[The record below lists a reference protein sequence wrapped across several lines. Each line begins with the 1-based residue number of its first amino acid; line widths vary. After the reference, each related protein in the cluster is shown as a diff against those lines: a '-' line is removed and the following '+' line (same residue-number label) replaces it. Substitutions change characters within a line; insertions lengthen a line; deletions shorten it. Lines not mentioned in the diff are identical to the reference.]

1 LIDFQ
6 KAVSELRGC
15 QLFVFDFD
23 GTLYG
28 ETEHF
33 AYYGEVMASF
43 LPETKRAEFRAQVA
57 QALAHN
63 HAISYGTSYHVGTG
77 ELYDQNRVEEL
88 EAIVLAE
95 GSSQVVHVD
104 DPWGVYGAIGIHHGL
119 APQSIHEAF
128 LRTREHMLTE
138 GFPMQSLP
146 GLVEALEELKA
157 AGRTLILMTNSPQE
171 DGLAL
176 LNKLGYSHV
185 FSEMVFSAAK
195 PEGVVERFERWSE
208 QYQVPL
214 PDMVSIGDHYR
225 NEIHPL
231 LTLGIKTIYIDS
243 YIRMPREGVTLSL
256 GEPEQLGRL
265 FAEVAKLPGSFDKQ
279 AEQVAES

>member
-1 LIDFQ
+1 MTDFL
-6 KAVSELRGC
+6 KTAAELRNC

-33 AYYGEVMASF
+33 TYYGEVMASF
-43 LPETKRAEFRAQVA
+43 LPESKRAEFRAQAA

-63 HAISYGTSYHVGTG
+63 HPISYSTSYHVQSG
-77 ELYDQNRVEEL
+77 ELYDQNRVAEL
-88 EAIVLAE
+88 EALVLAQ

-104 DPWGVYGAIGIHHGL
+104 DPWGVYGAIGIRHGL
-119 APQSIHEAF
+119 SGQSIQEAF
-128 LRTREHMLTE
+128 LRTREHMLTDN
-138 GFPMQSLP
+138 FPMQSLP
-146 GLVEALEELKA
+146 GLVAALEELKA
-157 AGRTLILMTNSPQE
+157 AGRTLILMSNSPQE

-176 LNKLGYSHV
+176 LNKLGYSHL

-195 PEGVVERFERWSE
+195 PEGVAERFERWSE
-208 QYQVPL
+208 QYQVAM

-231 LTLGIKTIYIDS
+231 LKLGVKTVYIDA
-243 YIRMPREGVTLSL
+243 YIQRPREGVTVSL
-256 GEPEQLGRL
+256 GEPGQLGPL
-265 FAEVAKLPGSFDKQ
+265 FAQIAQSL
-279 AEQVAES
+279 